1 MRGDDFDRRRPWL
14 IALTTGLFGLSVL
27 MIAFVYLGD
36 RRGAAQPPMVVTAPP
51 AAPAATDEV
60 PVTPSDTTPPARAGT
75 ESSTRSRS
83 GDEQPPSPKTP
94 AQQAHEL
101 AQHYIARMP
110 AGLPGLPGR

>member
-27 MIAFVYLGD
+27 MIAFVFLGD
-36 RRGAAQPPMVVTAPP
+36 RRDAAQPPMVVTAPP
-51 AAPAATDEV
+51 AAPAATDDV
-60 PVTPSDTTPPARAGT
+60 PVTPSDPAPPARAAT
-75 ESSTRSRS
+75 ESTRSRS

-94 AQQAHEL
+94 AQQAREL
-101 AQHYIARMP
+101 AQQYIARMP